1 MLSCV
6 TRNLSQRAFISQ
18 LPSSSSCLL
27 LPLPP
32 HPPTVPSDVHLAHT
46 TPGSS
51 AGHCSGSSLSRYPS
65 RAAPA
70 IPDSIPGLLFHT
82 HIHTPFHLVAWDLV
96 KPRKGP
102 TISWLPYARCG
113 LPPPP
118 EVGPSSSP
126 HRDLG
131 TPTFP
136 DDSEGAEALQSG

>member
-18 LPSSSSCLL
+18 LPSSSSCLLL

-51 AGHCSGSSLSRYPS
+51 AGRCSDSSLSRYPS

-70 IPDSIPGLLFHT
+70 IPDSVPGLLFHT
-82 HIHTPFHLVAWDLV
+82 HVHIPCHSVARDLA
-96 KPRKGP
+96 KPRQGP
-102 TISWLPYARCG
+102 TVSWVPYTRCRLLPT
-113 LPPPP
+113 P
-118 EVGPSSSP
+118 EVGPSPSP
-126 HRDLG
+126 HSNLG
-131 TPTFP
+131 NSDIPR
-136 DDSEGAEALQSG
+136 SQRGS